1 MAGLN
6 AWRGTMCYRLPAG
19 SGRAGMVVVVAL
31 VRVCRFSSGC
41 VAGGQSVVV
50 WSCRLWGDQIFGYLS
65 RCAGAGGSRSAG
77 LVWSLLVPG
86 ARCLVWVGLLPSG
99 HLGVALALVLPGRL
113 DLLSLVVRAGLV
125 LWFSALVL
133 WFRVWFLAWFLL
145 LLALSRALP
154 SHSGFLSRLL
164 WSGGSGLLSL
174 SWYRL
179 VARGR
184 HWPST
189 RLDAPGKRPET
200 RSGSAGNALGIA
212 RHRSPDLSARG

>member
-1 MAGLN
+1 
-6 AWRGTMCYRLPAG
+6 MCYRLPAG
-19 SGRAGMVVVVAL
+19 SGRAGMVVVAAL

-200 RSGSAGNALGIA
+200 RSGSGGNVVGTLRESGGV
-212 RHRSPDLSARG
+212 RG

>member
-1 MAGLN
+1 MPGVVLCVTDYLPGLAVL
-6 AWRGTMCYRLPAG
+6 AWWSWSLW
-19 SGRAGMVVVVAL
+19 
-31 VRVCRFSSGC
+31 SGC
-41 VAGGQSVVV
+41 VDFRLGVSLVV
-50 WSCRLWGDQIFGYLS
+50 SRLWFGRVVCGVTGS
-65 RCAGAGGSRSAG
+65 SGVCPGVPGAGGSRSAG

-200 RSGSAGNALGIA
+200 RSGSAGNALGIVL
-212 RHRSPDLSARG
+212 HRSSDLPARG